1 VPLISDHAP
10 FMSIPERSDWLTVE
24 VAAAR
29 LGVSPS
35 TIKRRIQDRKPV
47 KLAHGGSVELEPE
60 MIERPQGHEWRV
72 RIVGAL
78 PAISSDPERTDS
90 EEAPAISSVQDRPD
104 IATGLLERLSAQ
116 DAVLGEQRA
125 EIARINA
132 ENADLRERVGRA
144 EEREASTLDALES
157 VTVERNVL
165 ADELRKLR
173 DWRWWNPRTW

>member
-1 VPLISDHAP
+1 MDNPDTRHEWVS
-10 FMSIPERSDWLTVE
+10 VK
-24 VAAAR
+24 AAAIHFGTSESDIR
-29 LGVSPS
+29 RR
-35 TIKRRIQDRKPV
+35 IKRGELTSESLSRP
-47 KLAHGGSVELEPE
+47 GGTLL
-60 MIERPQGHEWRV
+60 RV
-72 RIVGAL
+72 RL
-78 PAISSDPERTDS
+78 PAPDTHQPI
-90 EEAPAISSVQDRPD
+90 EEPPAPDTRQD
-104 IATGLLERLSAQ
+104 IATGLLERLTAQ

-125 EIARINA
+125 ELARINA